1 MGGKVIPHYTDYN
14 CSQCGKSVTRDEANR
29 GKLVRKIVQF
39 VTFGPRP
46 RIVKSITTKFLCE
59 EDMQKDED
67 FKRVPNRGPGQRS
80 AGLEKVRAAQA
91 VVSHDGLGR

>member
-1 MGGKVIPHYTDYN
+1 MPHYTDYD
-14 CSQCGKSVTRDEANR
+14 CSKCGRSVTRDEANR

-46 RIVKSITTKFLCE
+46 KIVKSITVKFLCE
-59 EDMQKDED
+59 EDMRDDDD
-67 FKRVPNRGPGQRS
+67 FKRLPHRGPGQRS

-91 VVSHDGLGR
+91 AVQGVGR